1 MTVHQVK
8 NAEGFSVARVNV
20 SDSHEQPVFVSLGVG
35 AKMGCYLTVK
45 EAKHLVDALN
55 KTLKEFP

>member
-8 NAEGFSVARVNV
+8 NIEGLSVARVNV

-35 AKMGCYLTVK
+35 AKMGCYLTAK
-45 EAKHLVDALN
+45 EAKQLVAAIN
-55 KTLKEFP
+55 KTIGELA